1 MVSYL
6 PILRAKFQGNEN
18 IGVFIKAVGDH
29 VFIPKHT
36 PVSFKEKII
45 ECFGSYPIETQIYQ
59 SDLLG
64 IFLAGNRNGILVPCL
79 IMPEEFELLQKN
91 LKIPLYPLD
100 FAINAFGNAIL
111 VNDYGALVSPWFD
124 EGETKRI
131 EELLEVRVI
140 RGTIAGFPVPG
151 SVAVVT
157 NKGGIVLPQASDEE
171 IKALRELFGV
181 DFLRGTVNR
190 GIKYLKLGIVA
201 NDKGALVGEL
211 TTPWELE
218 TIIEAFGFE

>member
-1 MVSYL
+1 MVSHL
-6 PILRAKFQGNEN
+6 PVLKAKFQGNEN
-18 IGVFIKAVGDH
+18 IGVFVKAVGDL
-29 VFIPKHT
+29 VFIPKRS
-36 PVSFKEKII
+36 PPSFKEKVM
-45 ECFGSYPIETQIYQ
+45 ECFGSYPIEIQIYQ

-64 IFLAGNRNGILVPCL
+64 IFLAGNESGLLVPHL
-79 IMPEEFELLQKN
+79 IMPDEFESLQRN
-91 LKIPLYPLD
+91 SKIPLYPLD
-100 FAINAFGNAIL
+100 FTINAFGNAIL
-111 VNDYGALVSPWFD
+111 VNDYGALVSPWFN
-124 EGETKRI
+124 EEETRKI
-131 EELLEVRVI
+131 GELLKVKVK

-157 NKGGIVLPQASDEE
+157 NKGGIVTPQTSNEE
-171 IKALRELFGV
+171 IKALRELFEV

-218 TIIEAFGFE
+218 TIIEAFGLE